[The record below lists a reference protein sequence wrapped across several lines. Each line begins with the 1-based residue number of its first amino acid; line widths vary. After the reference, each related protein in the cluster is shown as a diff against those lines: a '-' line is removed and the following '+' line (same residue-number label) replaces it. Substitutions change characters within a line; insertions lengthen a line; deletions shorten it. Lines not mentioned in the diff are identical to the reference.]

1 MGPSLAPYAV
11 DPSRSRGRRYEQ
23 APHPLRGPFER
34 DRDRIIHCSAFRR
47 LEAKTQVF
55 TPGVNENYRTRL
67 THSIEVAQIART
79 IARVLDLN
87 EALAEAIALGHD
99 LGHSPFGHVGEQ
111 TLHDLMRDDG
121 GFEHNRQALR
131 IVDWLEH
138 PYAEFAGLNLMY
150 ETRLGLA
157 RHHGPH
163 DRPDI
168 ADDEFTD
175 MQCSLEGQAVDA
187 ADRIAYNAHDLE
199 DGLRARLLEEDTLQS
214 VPLFAEAW
222 QRIGAQRLKDPVV
235 RRTRVA
241 KTLIDLLVRDVIET
255 ARRRF
260 ADEGVDSVDQV
271 FSAAQPM
278 LGLSDAAGQQL
289 AVLERFLL
297 DGLYHHPALQPAA
310 ESARRWLSIVFERL
324 CENPGRMPRYFQS
337 MIPVQGLRRTVCDYI
352 AGMTDRF
359 CQTLAEEET

>member
-11 DPSRSRGRRYEQ
+11 DLSQSRGRRHQQNPDPYG
-23 APHPLRGPFER
+23 GPFEQ

-111 TLHDLMRDDG
+111 MLHELMRDEG

-131 IVDWLEH
+131 IVEWLEH

-157 RHHGPH
+157 RHRGPH
-163 DRPDI
+163 DRPDV
-168 ADDEFTD
+168 ADEEFTEP
-175 MQCSLEGQAVDA
+175 QCSLEGQAVDA

-199 DGLRARLLEEDTLQS
+199 DGLRARLLEENVLQS

-222 QRIGAQRLKDPVV
+222 QQVRAPDLKDPVV
-235 RRTRVA
+235 RRTQVA
-241 KTLIDLLVRDVIET
+241 KTLADLLVKDVIET
-255 ARRRF
+255 SRRRLV
-260 ADEGVDSVDQV
+260 DEGINAVEQV
-271 FSAAQPM
+271 LAVPQPL
-278 LGLSDAAGQQL
+278 LGLSDVAEQQL
-289 AVLERFLL
+289 AVLEQFLL
-297 DGLYHHPALQPAA
+297 EGLYHHPTLQPVA

-324 CENPGRMPRYFQS
+324 CEYPDRMPRYFQS
-337 MIPVQGLRRTVCDYI
+337 MIPLQGLRRTVCDYV